1 MAVKTAKGLLALAL
15 VIMVAAGG
23 ARTGRAQCLATG
35 ESYQVG
41 TRGAV
46 VMEAESG
53 RLLFA
58 QEAHKRLPMASTTKI
73 MTALLTLEQ
82 PELDQEFIVDPEAIR
97 VEGSSMGLA
106 EGDTVTL
113 RALAGGMLTASGN
126 DAAGAAAVR
135 IAGDT
140 AAFAQ
145 LMNRRAGELGMA
157 NTHFVTPSGL
167 DAEEHYSTAYDMALL
182 GRAALQNPE
191 FARMAAS
198 KRLSLTF
205 GNPPYQRS
213 LLNHNRLLSL
223 FPEAIGIKTGFT
235 KTAGRCLVSAARRD
249 GVTLIVV
256 TLGCG
261 DDWNTHMAL
270 YQRYFPLLERR
281 QLAPAG
287 ELLLPVTG
295 GTAAS
300 VPLVQ
305 TEPPAMVALKGEAST
320 ITEAIFAPSFG
331 YAPIAKGDVVGRIVY
346 YQDGRPVA
354 ESPLAAA
361 ATVPALPPPEK
372 KGFGGWLQGIGKK
385 IRDMG

>member
-1 MAVKTAKGLLALAL
+1 MAVKAAKGLLALAL

-23 ARTGRAQCLATG
+23 ARTGQAQCLATG

-41 TRGAV
+41 ARGAV

-106 EGDTVTL
+106 EGDPVTL

-167 DAEEHYSTAYDMALL
+167 DADDHYSTAYDMALL

-249 GVTLIVV
+249 DVTLIVV

-320 ITEAIFAPSFG
+320 KAIFAPSFG
-331 YAPIAKGDVVGRIVY
+331 YAPIAEGDVVGRIVY

-385 IRDMG
+385 IRGRG

>member
-1 MAVKTAKGLLALAL
+1 MAVKAAKGLLALAL
-15 VIMVAAGG
+15 AIMVAAGG
-23 ARTGRAQCLATG
+23 ARTGQAQCLATG

-41 TRGAV
+41 ARGAV

-198 KRLSLTF
+198 KRLALTF

-305 TEPPAMVALKGEAST
+305 TAMVALKGEAST

-385 IRDMG
+385 IRGRG

>member
-1 MAVKTAKGLLALAL
+1 MAVKAAKGLLALAL
-15 VIMVAAGG
+15 AVMVAAGG

-41 TRGAV
+41 ARGAV

-135 IAGDT
+135 IAGDA

-249 GVTLIVV
+249 DVTLIVV

-281 QLAPAG
+281 QLSPAG

-331 YAPIAKGDVVGRIVY
+331 YAPISEGDVVGRIVY

-361 ATVPALPPPEK
+361 ATVPALP
-372 KGFGGWLQGIGKK
+372 
-385 IRDMG
+385 

>member
-1 MAVKTAKGLLALAL
+1 MAVKAAKGLLALAL

-41 TRGAV
+41 ARGAV

-361 ATVPALPPPEK
+361 ATVQALPPPEK
-372 KGFGGWLQGIGKK
+372 EGFWGWLQGMMKK
-385 IRDMG
+385 IRGRG